1 MDDSN
6 LVTIYDCCFGT
17 SMDMFS
23 PGTWIDRDTQD
34 PVEMVSLIQLPE
46 LSGVEG
52 IVDDSVDA
60 PARFFNL
67 QGVEVAAPVKG
78 EVTIVKKGNSS
89 YKADCKIINRA

>member
-1 MDDSN
+1 
-6 LVTIYDCCFGT
+6 
-17 SMDMFS
+17 
-23 PGTWIDRDTQD
+23 
-34 PVEMVSLIQLPE
+34 MVSLIQLPE

-89 YKADCKIINRA
+89 YKQIAK